1 MIFNLTFDVQ
11 GKICSCE
18 EMSTEVFQPVCER
31 QVPEQTT
38 DTEGGSRDGIQHPPS
53 SAARESRA
61 VV

>member
-1 MIFNLTFDVQ
+1 
-11 GKICSCE
+11 
-18 EMSTEVFQPVCER
+18 MSTEVFQPVCER